1 MRINL
6 NYADL
11 LKAPFGILIKEK
23 EIDEIKI
30 NQFVTRAHKI
40 ITVGD
45 TTTARLVGFGHIPDL
60 SVIDNKEKR
69 VIKSETTEFHVD
81 KKIFCENKP
90 GEINADVI
98 DLIRE
103 ITSANLYN
111 KIQVVVEGEEDLVA
125 LPLFMYSPDNWTVF
139 YGQPNEGLVVVE
151 VNDIVREK
159 ARLIFNKVITQ

>member
-23 EIDEIKI
+23 EIDEINI
-30 NQFVTRAHKI
+30 NQFVKRAHKI

-45 TTTARLVGFGHIPDL
+45 TTTNRLVGFGHIPDL

-69 VIKSETTEFHVD
+69 VIKSKTKDFHVD
-81 KKIFCENKP
+81 KKMYCENKP

-98 DLIRE
+98 SLVME
-103 ITSANLYN
+103 ITSAEFYN
-111 KIQVVVEGEEDLVA
+111 
-125 LPLFMYSPDNWTVF
+125 
-139 YGQPNEGLVVVE
+139 
-151 VNDIVREK
+151 
-159 ARLIFNKVITQ
+159 

>member
-30 NQFVTRAHKI
+30 NQFVKRANKI

-45 TTTARLVGFGHIPDL
+45 ATTDRLAGFGHIPDL

-69 VIKSETTEFHVD
+69 VIKSKTTEFQVD
-81 KKIFCENKP
+81 EKIQCENKP
-90 GEINADVI
+90 GEINEGVI
-98 DLIRE
+98 SLIKE
-103 ITSANLYN
+103 ISSAEFYT
-111 KIQVVVEGEEDLVA
+111 KIQIVIKGEEDLVA
-125 LPLFMYSPDNWTVF
+125 LPLFMYSPDKWTVF

-151 VNDIVREK
+151 VNDTVRER
-159 ARLIFNKVITQ
+159 ARLIFNKVFTQ

>member
-23 EIDEIKI
+23 EIDEIKV
-30 NQFVTRAHKI
+30 NQFVKSAHKI

-45 TTTARLVGFGHIPDL
+45 TTTDKLVGFGHIPDI

-69 VIKSETTEFHVD
+69 VIKSKTTEFQVD
-81 KKIFCENKP
+81 RKMYCENKP

-98 DLIRE
+98 DLIKE
-103 ITSANLYN
+103 ITSGNLYN
-111 KIQVVVEGEEDLVA
+111 KIQIVVKGEEDLVA
-125 LPLFMYSPDNWTVF
+125 LPLFMYSPDKWTVF
-139 YGQPNEGLVVVE
+139 YGQPDEGLVVVE
-151 VNDIVREK
+151 VNDTVRER
-159 ARLIFNKVITQ
+159 AGLIFSKVFTQ